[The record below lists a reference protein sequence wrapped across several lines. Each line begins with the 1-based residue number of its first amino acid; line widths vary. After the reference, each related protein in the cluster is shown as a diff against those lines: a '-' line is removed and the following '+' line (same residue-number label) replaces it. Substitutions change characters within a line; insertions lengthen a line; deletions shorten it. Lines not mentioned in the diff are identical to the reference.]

1 MVSDNVKILAG
12 IGAVGVL
19 IFTIATRSAAAQPSP
34 IGPIEPQPEPIP
46 IPIPEGPVMAQLG
59 DIEASFFSKIGTS
72 TAEDGRQVGA
82 VIVNKSNEII
92 TFHVSYV
99 SIGPSGI
106 ATSRDSINLQ
116 LDPGEEFIVTFDD
129 FFTEGRPA
137 GTKYVSTI
145 SFFTSSQDQTPILA
159 PLKSNFI
166 FR

>member
-1 MVSDNVKILAG
+1 MVSDRTKAAAG
-12 IGAVGVL
+12 GGVL
-19 IFTIATRSAAAQPSP
+19 LLLLLGFVVRRGAAAETPP
-34 IGPIEPQPEPIP
+34 IVEPGPGPIL
-46 IPIPEGPVMAQLG
+46 IPEGPVMAQLG

-116 LDPGEEFIVTFDD
+116 LDPGEEFTVTFDD

-137 GTKYVSTI
+137 GTKYASTI

-159 PLKSNFI
+159 PIMSNFI